1 MKLFIGKRSSLL
13 DDLVVSLDIG
23 STTIRVVIAEYNT
36 SGKLHI
42 VGWGSAPSKGV
53 RVGVIT
59 NMEEAIK
66 AVSSAISAA
75 EQMAGRTVTH
85 LYTGIAGGS
94 IECYNSKGVVAV
106 TDRGKE
112 ITTHDVDRVLE
123 AAKALVIPLDRQ
135 ILHVIPQEYT
145 IDGQS
150 GIYDPVNMIGVRLEA
165 EVHIITCS
173 LTSTDNIVKCVNR
186 GNYYVNEI
194 VLESLAVSECVLTRD
209 EKELG
214 VLLIDIGGGTTD
226 VLLHYGGAPY
236 YTNVVPMGGDI
247 FTNDISKVLNTPIL
261 SAENIKLREGC
272 CVASYVDSESEII
285 IPGIA
290 GRPPLTVTKTYLA
303 EIIEA
308 RACEMF
314 NIIGTELRRKGFGDK
329 YPGGVVLT
337 GGSSLLPGIA
347 DLATEILGVQT
358 RIGLPQ
364 GVSGLTEELRHPG
377 FSTAVGLV
385 SFIGKKNK
393 NTVIKRKDLDSSGP
407 KKENLFKRVFKHFI

>member
-1 MKLFIGKRSSLL
+1 M
-13 DDLVVSLDIG
+13 DDVVVSLDIG
-23 STTIRVVIAEYNT
+23 STTIRVVIAEYDI

-42 VGWGSAPSKGV
+42 AGWGSSPSRGI
-53 RVGVIT
+53 RVGVII
-59 NMEEAIK
+59 NMEEAMK
-66 AVSSAISAA
+66 AVSEAIYVA
-75 EQMAGRTVTH
+75 EQMAGRTVSH
-85 LYTGIAGGS
+85 IYTGVAGGS
-94 IECYNSKGVVAV
+94 IECYNSRGVVAV
-106 TDRGKE
+106 GNRGKE
-112 ITTHDVDRVLE
+112 ITKSDVDRVLE

-145 IDGQS
+145 IDGQN
-150 GIYDPVNMIGVRLEA
+150 GITDPINMIGVRLEA

-214 VLLIDIGGGTTD
+214 VLLVDIGGGTTD

-247 FTNDISKVLNTPIL
+247 FTSDISKVLNTPTL

-272 CVASYVDSESEII
+272 CVVSYVDSDSEII

-290 GRPPLTVTKTYLA
+290 GRSPVTVTRTYLA

-314 NIIGTELRRKGFGDK
+314 NIIAKELKQKGFDDK

-337 GGSSLLPGIA
+337 GGSALMPGIA

-364 GVSGLTEELRHPG
+364 GIAGLTEELRHPG
-377 FSTAVGLV
+377 YSTAVGLV
-385 SFIGKKNK
+385 TYAGNKKSHTPVK
-393 NTVIKRKDLDSSGP
+393 QGRRDSDGSDKIKG
-407 KKENLFKRVFKHFI
+407 ENIFKRIFKHFI

>member
-1 MKLFIGKRSSLL
+1 M
-13 DDLVVSLDIG
+13 DDIVVSLDIG
-23 STTIRVVIAEYNT
+23 STTIRVVIAEYDF
-36 SGKLHI
+36 SGKLQI

-53 RVGVIT
+53 RRGVIT
-59 NMEEAIK
+59 NLEESIASVSE
-66 AVSSAISAA
+66 AVNAA

-94 IECYNSKGVVAV
+94 IECFNSRGVVAV

-112 ITTHDVDRVLE
+112 ITENDIDRVLE

-135 ILHVIPQEYT
+135 ILHVIPQEYI

-150 GIYDPVNMIGVRLEA
+150 GITDPVNMIGVRLEA

-173 LTSTDNIVKCVNR
+173 LSSTDNIVKCVNR

-194 VLESLAVSECVLTRD
+194 ILESLAVSECVLTKD

-226 VLLHYGGAPY
+226 ILLHYGGAPY

-247 FTNDISKVLNTPIL
+247 FTSDISKVLNTPII
-261 SAENIKLREGC
+261 SAENIKLKEGC
-272 CVASYVDSESEII
+272 CVASFVDPESQII
-285 IPGIA
+285 IPGVA
-290 GRPPLTVTKTYLA
+290 GRPPVTVTKQYLA
-303 EIIEA
+303 EILEA

-314 NIIGTELRRKGFGDK
+314 NLIKKELDQKGFSKK

-337 GGSSLLPGIA
+337 GGSSLIPGIA

-364 GVSGLTEELRHPG
+364 GIPGLTEDLRHPG

-385 SFIGKKNK
+385 SFAGNKKNID
-393 NTVIKRKDLDSSGP
+393 VDEKRSSGA
-407 KKENLFKRVFKHFI
+407 KRNDGDGFFKRVFKHFI

>member
-1 MKLFIGKRSSLL
+1 M

-23 STTIRVVIAEYNT
+23 STTIRVVIAEYDS
-36 SGKLHI
+36 SGKLQI

-59 NMEEAIK
+59 NMEDAIS
-66 AVSSAISAA
+66 AVSEAVNAA

-85 LYTGIAGGS
+85 IYTGIAGGS
-94 IECYNSKGVVAV
+94 IECYNSRGVVAV
-106 TDRGKE
+106 ENSGRE
-112 ITTHDVDRVLE
+112 ITQKDVDRVLE
-123 AAKALVIPLDRQ
+123 AARAIVIPLDRQ

-145 IDGQS
+145 IDGQR
-150 GIYDPVNMIGVRLEA
+150 GITDPINMIGVRLEA

-186 GNYYVNEI
+186 GNYFVNEI
-194 VLESLAVSECVLTRD
+194 VLESLAVSESVLTKD

-247 FTNDISKVLNTPIL
+247 FTSDISKVLNTPLI
-261 SAENIKLREGC
+261 SAENIKVIEGC
-272 CVASYVDSESEII
+272 CVASYIDPETEIV

-290 GRPPLTVTKTYLA
+290 GRKHKHITKRYLA

-314 NIIGTELRRKGFGDK
+314 NLIANELKQKGYSNKF
-329 YPGGVVLT
+329 PGGVVLT
-337 GGSSLLPGIA
+337 GGSSLMLGIA
-347 DLATEILGVQT
+347 DLATEILHVQT
-358 RIGLPQ
+358 RIGRPQ
-364 GVSGLTEELRHPG
+364 GVAGLTEELRHPG

-385 SFIGKKNK
+385 SYTGIKNGHLNNRGKKGK
-393 NTVIKRKDLDSSGP
+393 EKEKKSG
-407 KKENLFKRVFKHFI
+407 ESLLKRVFKHFI

>member
-1 MKLFIGKRSSLL
+1 MV
-13 DDLVVSLDIG
+13 DDIVVSLDIG
-23 STTIRVVIAEYNT
+23 STTIRIVIAEYDGT
-36 SGKLHI
+36 GRLQI
-42 VGWGSAPSKGV
+42 VGWGSSPSRGV

-66 AVSSAISAA
+66 VVSEAINVA

-94 IECYNSKGVVAV
+94 IECYNSRGVVAV

-112 ITTHDVDRVLE
+112 ITEQDVDRVLE

-135 ILHVIPQEYT
+135 ILHVIPQEFT

-150 GIYDPVNMIGVRLEA
+150 GIIKPLNQIGVRLEA

-173 LTSTDNIVKCVNR
+173 LSSTDNIVKCVNR
-186 GNYYVNEI
+186 GNYYVEEI
-194 VLESLAVSECVLTRD
+194 VLESLAVSESVLTKD

-214 VLLIDIGGGTTD
+214 VLLVDIGGGTTD
-226 VLLHYGGAPY
+226 ILLHYGGAPY

-247 FTNDISKVLNTPIL
+247 FTNDLSKVLNTPIL
-261 SAENIKLREGC
+261 SAENIKLKEGC
-272 CVASYVDSESEII
+272 CVASYVDPEAEII

-290 GRPPLTVTKTYLA
+290 GRPPVTVTKKHIS

-308 RACEMF
+308 RSCEMF
-314 NIIGTELRRKGFGDK
+314 NIIGSELKKKGYGAK

-337 GGSSLLPGIA
+337 GGSALLPGIA

-364 GVSGLTEELRHPG
+364 GIAGLTEELRHPG
-377 FSTAVGLV
+377 FSTAIGLI
-385 SFIGKKNK
+385 SYAGNRKKSTKTKQNK
-393 NTVIKRKDLDSSGP
+393 KDVDTSRS
-407 KKENLFKRVFKHFI
+407 KKENILKRMFKHFI

>member
-1 MKLFIGKRSSLL
+1 M
-13 DDLVVSLDIG
+13 DDIVVSLDIG
-23 STTIRVVIAEYNT
+23 STTIRVVVAEFDF
-36 SGKLHI
+36 SGNLQI

-53 RVGVIT
+53 RRGVIT
-59 NMEEAIK
+59 NLED
-66 AVSSAISAA
+66 AISSISEAVNAA

-94 IECYNSKGVVAV
+94 IECFNSRGVVAV

-112 ITTHDVDRVLE
+112 ITKTDIDRVLE

-135 ILHVIPQEYT
+135 ILHVIPQEYI

-150 GIYDPVNMIGVRLEA
+150 GVSDPLNMIGVRLEA
-165 EVHIITCS
+165 EVHIITCALS
-173 LTSTDNIVKCVNR
+173 STDNIVKCVNR

-194 VLESLAVSECVLTRD
+194 ILESLAVSECVLTKD

-226 VLLHYGGAPY
+226 ILLHYGGAPY
-236 YTNVVPMGGDI
+236 YTNVVPMGGDV
-247 FTNDISKVLNTPIL
+247 FTSDISKVLNTPTI
-261 SAENIKLREGC
+261 SAENIKLKEGC
-272 CVASYVDSESEII
+272 CVASFVDPEAEII
-285 IPGIA
+285 IPGVA
-290 GRPPLTVTKTYLA
+290 GRPPVTVTKYYLA
-303 EIIEA
+303 EILEA

-314 NIIGTELRRKGFGDK
+314 NLIKRELDSKGFQKK

-364 GVSGLTEELRHPG
+364 GLPGITEELRHPG

-385 SFIGKKNK
+385 SFAGKNK
-393 NTVIKRKDLDSSGP
+393 KVDLDEIKRNKGIKN
-407 KKENLFKRVFKHFI
+407 KKEGEGFFKRVFKHFI

>member
-1 MKLFIGKRSSLL
+1 M
-13 DDLVVSLDIG
+13 DDIVVSLDIG
-23 STTIRVVIAEYNT
+23 STTIRIVIAEYDST
-36 SGKLHI
+36 GKLHI

-66 AVSSAISAA
+66 AVSEAVNAA

-94 IECYNSKGVVAV
+94 IECYNSRGVVAV

-112 ITTHDVDRVLE
+112 ITDQDVDRVLE

-150 GIYDPVNMIGVRLEA
+150 GITNPLNMIGVRLEA

-173 LTSTDNIVKCVNR
+173 MSSTDNIVKCVNR
-186 GNYYVNEI
+186 GNYYVKEI
-194 VLESLAVSECVLTRD
+194 ILESLAVSECVLTKD

-226 VLLHYGGAPY
+226 ILLHYGGAPY
-236 YTNVVPMGGDI
+236 YTNVVTMGGDI
-247 FTNDISKVLNTPIL
+247 FTNDLSKVLNTPVL

-272 CVASYVDSESEII
+272 CVSSYVDAEAEII

-290 GRPPLTVTKTYLA
+290 GRPPVTVTKAYIA

-314 NIIGTELRRKGFGDK
+314 NIIKKELISKGYGDK

-337 GGSSLLPGIA
+337 GGSALLPGIA
-347 DLATEILGVQT
+347 DLSSEILNVQT
-358 RIGLPQ
+358 RLGLPQ
-364 GVSGLTEELRHPG
+364 GVAGLTEELRHPG

-385 SFIGKKNK
+385 SFAGNKTNFKQGKRDKDTS
-393 NTVIKRKDLDSSGP
+393 TV
-407 KKENLFKRVFKHFI
+407 KKESLAKRIFKHFI